1 MRQKHNWKNNEENV
15 DMASESKE
23 GVFTEIPLA
32 APPANRNTARPRAAR
47 GPPRWGAPI
56 DPSKITIAPAPPNL
70 FEQLESLTSVMPMGA
85 AAEAVGT
92 GVGVAGAPGAKK
104 APGAKPAGKATVVA
118 EGDKSTR
125 VRREL
130 PTFSSTYGELPATFG
145 KIAEG
150 LEKIINKDKILV
162 KSDVFV
168 PSNRRAFKQF
178 IIQSYRRYLLPKLPD
193 LPDPEACAKQAAAS
207 KSEVKS
213 FAYQSFVRDYLQR
226 ASPYRGALVYHG
238 LGSGKTCTSIATLES
253 LYQSGQKPVYIMTPA
268 SLDPNYRDEITKC
281 GPYVFRTTNF
291 WTWVPIPKLQPTPP
305 PEAEFAV
312 NVLGIPVKSIMK
324 RKGFWIPEP
333 GKPSNF
339 DTLGAE
345 AQKQVKDQIAEHINA
360 RFIFIHYNGL
370 QQREVREWACD
381 EKLRNRFDGSTIII
395 DEVHNMIRTINNS
408 GLEEFYKQEPRDLA
422 EYIPKFCNTGQEYR
436 VSYLLYRILCNAV
449 GCKIIA
455 LSATPIINFPQEIAI
470 LANLLSGDTRM
481 VEVSSPGLDKQK
493 QFLDVLQKHP
503 EVDFAEIIPRPE
515 LGSSTVRLTPVP
527 SGCRK
532 VIDEA
537 TGAFRGFI
545 RNEGLTAD
553 EGEIARERN
562 LAGWF
567 DRIKTSLLAVG
578 LPPLADPKFTSA
590 TRLPDTADI
599 FKEMFIDEEKLE
611 VKKEVELLLMA
622 RLSGLVSF
630 YKGGKADLMARVN
643 KDEEIFLDMS
653 DLQLKKYTEQRKLEI
668 DKELRAKKN
677 PPKPGA
683 ISYGQVTQNQNATFK
698 IFSRAACNFVF
709 PADSERPVPADYR
722 DALKMVGAK
731 PVLSAEAEDEALVET
746 EEGMIMEDR
755 EEETG
760 GAAAGAGAGKAPKTA
775 PPPTSY
781 DMALAAAVKDMKA
794 RAGDL
799 FVRGKLEE
807 LSPKFQA
814 IIDRLATSAGPAL
827 VYSNF
832 KTLEGVGLFG
842 VALEAQVGYRRL
854 DIIPLAGGGWSLSP
868 ETMTAGPGTPRYIMY
883 SGDEDRA
890 KRQVLLAIFNGKWS
904 KIPAG
909 LAAQVQEL
917 TGAKANLHGEIAR
930 VFMITQSGA
939 EGISLANV
947 RQVHIMEA
955 YWNYVRLDQV
965 KGRAVRIC
973 SHMDL
978 PPEERNVD
986 IFTYIT
992 KFSEKQIKEKLVD
1005 ETLMN
1010 FDGGETTDEN
1020 ILKLLKSKKKLA
1032 DSLVD
1037 IMKKA
1042 AVDCELNATE
1052 NETNKGKLMCYRF
1065 AGDPT
1070 MEPMFHPLV
1079 SVHLSE
1085 GAVRARA
1092 GAGAAA
1098 NE

>member
-1 MRQKHNWKNNEENV
+1 
-15 DMASESKE
+15 MATESKE
-23 GVFTEIPLA
+23 GWTENTLA
-32 APPANRNTARPRAAR
+32 PKAKAQAR

-56 DPSKITIAPAPPNL
+56 DISKITVTPAPPNL
-70 FEQLESLTSVMPMGA
+70 FEQLESLTSVMPMGEPA
-85 AAEAVGT
+85 GEKSEAVGT
-92 GVGVAGAPGAKK
+92 GVGVTGAPGAKR
-104 APGAKPAGKATVVA
+104 APRA
-118 EGDKSTR
+118 KSTGVTAVTAVTAATDASER
-125 VRREL
+125 APRATREL
-130 PTFSSTYGELPATFG
+130 PKFGSTYGELPPAFA
-145 KIAEG
+145 KIATG
-150 LEKIINKDKILV
+150 LEKIIEKDKILV
-162 KSDVFV
+162 KPDVFV

-178 IIQSYRRYLLPKLPD
+178 IIQAYRRYILPKLPD
-193 LPDPEACAKQAAAS
+193 LPDPDACAKQAVAS

-253 LYQSGQKPVYIMTPA
+253 LYQAGQKPVYIMTPA

-281 GPYVFRTTNF
+281 GPYVFRTSNY
-291 WTWVPIPKLQPTPP
+291 WIWVPIPKLSPTPP

-324 RKGFWIPEP
+324 RKGVWIPEP
-333 GKPSNF
+333 GKPANF
-339 DTLGAE
+339 ESLGAE
-345 AQKQVKDQIAEHINA
+345 EQRQIKDQIAEHINA
-360 RFIFIHYNGL
+360 RFVFIHYNGL

-381 EKLRNRFDGSTIII
+381 TKLRNRFDGATIVI
-395 DEVHNMIRTINNS
+395 DEVHNLTRTINNS
-408 GLEEFYKQEPRDLA
+408 GLEDFYKQEPRDLA

-470 LANLLSGDTRM
+470 LANLLAGDTRM
-481 VEVSSPGLDKQK
+481 IEVSSPGLDKQK

-503 EVDFAEIIPRPE
+503 EVDFVEVIPRPE
-515 LGSSTVRLTPVP
+515 IGTSTVRLTPVP

-537 TGAFRGFI
+537 GAFRGFI
-545 RNEGLTAD
+545 RHEGFTAE
-553 EGEIARERN
+553 EGEMARERN
-562 LAGWF
+562 LVGWF
-567 DRIKTSLLAVG
+567 DRIKASLLTAG
-578 LPPLADPKFTSA
+578 LPALGEPKFISV
-590 TRLPDTADI
+590 TRLPDTADQ
-599 FKEMFIDEEKLE
+599 FKEMFIDDEKLV
-611 VKKEVELLLMA
+611 VKKDVELLLMA

-643 KDEEIFLDMS
+643 KDEEIFVDMS
-653 DLQLKKYTEQRKLEI
+653 DLQLKKYTEQRKLEL
-668 DKELRAKKN
+668 DKELRAKKH
-677 PPKPGA
+677 PPKAGT
-683 ISYGQVTQNQNATFK
+683 ITYGQVTQNQNATFK

-731 PVLSAEAEDEALVET
+731 QALNAEDDAVVET
-746 EEGMIMEDR
+746 EDGTIVEDV
-755 EEETG
+755 EEET
-760 GAAAGAGAGKAPKTA
+760 AAAGAGAAKKSKGPE
-775 PPPTSY
+775 PPTTY
-781 DMALAAAVKDMKA
+781 DMALLAAVKEMKA
-794 RAGDL
+794 RAGEL

-807 LSPKFQA
+807 ISPKFQA
-814 IIDRLATSAGPAL
+814 IIDRLADSAGPAL

-842 VALEAQVGYRRL
+842 VALEAQMGYRRL
-854 DIIPLAGGGWSLSP
+854 DIVPIAGGGWSLSP
-868 ETMTAGPGTPRYIMY
+868 ETLTAGPGTPRYITY

-909 LAAQVQEL
+909 LATQVKEL
-917 TGAKANLHGEIAR
+917 TGSKTNLHGEIAR

-1037 IMKKA
+1037 IMKQA

-1052 NETNKGKLMCYRF
+1052 NATEKGTLKCYRF

-1092 GAGAAA
+1092 
-1098 NE
+1098 